1 MKPTAAPQLSRDD
14 LERILAVTRALAAPF
29 ELATLLKEVT
39 GAAQRVLRAER
50 ASVWLY
56 DAQSDELFVH
66 VADDIRD
73 IRIPA
78 HVGLV
83 GACAR
88 NRAPVNVPDC
98 YADPRFD
105 PSTDR
110 RSGFHT
116 RCSLSLPLIDHR
128 DALVG
133 VMQLINREGG
143 VFGAQ
148 DEALAQAL
156 AAQCAVAL
164 TRTRMTAAAIEGERL
179 KREMELAREVQM
191 SSLPAAM
198 PQVAG
203 YELHGEFQPAEETG
217 GDTYDLAQT
226 AQGVLVVLGDA
237 TGHGIAPALAVTQMH
252 AMLRMALQLGTGLE
266 QAFRQVNDALAHTL
280 PEGRFVTAF
289 VGLLDPQTHRLAF
302 VSGGQAP
309 ILVYR
314 AAGGTTQ
321 TYGASSFPM
330 GAMPLPAAR
339 PATCI
344 ELAPGDVLAVLS
356 DGVFEA
362 EDVAG
367 AQFGRE
373 RVEALLHAERLSPV
387 TALGARLLE
396 SLRAFCGDVA
406 QGDDVT
412 MVFVKRTVAPSAD
425 PTALPTPPR

>member
-1 MKPTAAPQLSRDD
+1 MSPPTTSPLSRDD
-14 LERILAVTRALAAPF
+14 LQRILAVTRALAAPF
-29 ELATLLKEVT
+29 ELGVLLREVT
-39 GAAQRVLRAER
+39 AAAQSVLHAER

-56 DAQSDELFVH
+56 DAASDELVVH

-78 HVGLV
+78 GTGLV

-88 NRAPVNVPDC
+88 SRAPVNVPDC

-105 PSTDR
+105 PTTDR
-110 RSGFHT
+110 RTGFRT

-133 VMQLINREGG
+133 VMQVINREGG
-143 VFGAQ
+143 VFGQ
-148 DEALAQAL
+148 DDEVLAQAL

-164 TRTRMTAAAIEGERL
+164 TRARMTAAALEGERL
-179 KREMELAREVQM
+179 RREMELAREVQL
-191 SSLPAAM
+191 SSLPAAV

-203 YELHGEFQPAEETG
+203 YELHGEFLPAEATG
-217 GDTYDLAQT
+217 GDTYDLALT
-226 AQGVLVVLGDA
+226 TQGVLVVLGDA

-252 AMLRMALQLGTGLE
+252 AMLRMALQLKTGLE
-266 QAFRQVNDALAHTL
+266 EAFRQVNDALARTL

-289 VGLLDPQTHRLAF
+289 VGLLDPATHRMQF

-314 AAGGTTQ
+314 AADGTTE

-339 PATCI
+339 PATPLA
-344 ELAPGDVLAVLS
+344 LAPGDVLAVLS

-362 EDVAG
+362 EDATG
-367 AQFGRE
+367 TPFGCA
-373 RVEALLHAERLSPV
+373 RVEALLHAERASPAPV
-387 TALGARLLE
+387 VATRLLAA
-396 SLRAFCGDVA
+396 LRAFAGDRP

-412 MVFVKRTVAPSAD
+412 MVFVKRSRAP
-425 PTALPTPPR
+425 

>member
-1 MKPTAAPQLSRDD
+1 MSPPAAPQLSRDD
-14 LERILAVTRALAAPF
+14 LERVLAVTRALAAPF
-29 ELATLLKEVT
+29 ELATLLREVT

-56 DAQSDELFVH
+56 DATSDELVVH
-66 VADDIRD
+66 VAEDIRD

-78 HVGLV
+78 GVGLV

-88 NRAPVNVPDC
+88 SRAPVNVPDC

-105 PSTDR
+105 PTTDR
-110 RSGFHT
+110 RSGFRT

-133 VMQLINREGG
+133 VMQVINREGG
-143 VFGAQ
+143 VFGPD

-164 TRTRMTAAAIEGERL
+164 TRARMTAAAIEGERL
-179 KREMELAREVQM
+179 KREMELARVVQM

-198 PQVAG
+198 PRVEG

-266 QAFRQVNDALAHTL
+266 DTFRQVNDALARTL

-289 VGLLDPQTHRLAF
+289 VGLLDPQAHRLAF

-314 AAGGTTQ
+314 AATGTTE

-344 ELAPGDVLAVLS
+344 AFGRGDLLAVLS

-362 EDVAG
+362 EDAVG

-373 RVEALLHAERLSPV
+373 RVEALLHAERQSPAV
-387 TALGARLLE
+387 ELGPRLLE
-396 SLRAFCGDVA
+396 ALRVFCGSA
-406 QGDDVT
+406 PQGDDIT
-412 MVFVKRTVAPSAD
+412 MVFVRRVQA
-425 PTALPTPPR
+425 